1 MGFFSDLQSDAS
13 VGFGYRRH
21 AVLPFAVT
29 GEGDQVVVAITV
41 GDQRV
46 SAIRLEEVQR
56 YGLCLDLRAVLRA
69 DDDGPHLQNAQQVCA
84 SATRDD

>member
-1 MGFFSDLQSDAS
+1 M
-13 VGFGYRRH
+13 
-21 AVLPFAVT
+21 
-29 GEGDQVVVAITV
+29 VAIAV

-56 YGLCLDLRAVLRA
+56 YGLCLDLGAVLRA